1 MNNNEIKKMIKNS
14 DPTDLLSK
22 LGPDEKQFLNT
33 LLNDKSARDKFLS
46 SKEAA
51 EIMKIIN
58 GKG

>member
-1 MNNNEIKKMIKNS
+1 MIKNS